1 MAKNYE
7 TSIYTKDQLDRARTR
22 AQMKGWAQ
30 GTVSA
35 VVLLAI
41 LKFLSW
47 LWIPI
52 VILIGVAGFGGYR
65 YLKKKTDPIG
75 DI

>member
-7 TSIYTKDQLDRARTR
+7 TSIYTREQLNKARTR
-22 AQMKGWAQ
+22 GQMKGWAQ
-30 GTVSA
+30 GTVST
-35 VVLLAI
+35 VILLAI

-52 VILIGVAGFGGYR
+52 VILIGVAGFSGYR
-65 YLKKKTDPIG
+65 YLKKKTDPIEKY
-75 DI
+75 